1 MSLTETQKEMNA
13 IILLLTFLIILVSF
27 LIGMEN
33 VGIVSAFIILIM
45 GFKLQISLPTKWK
58 LVVNNSV
65 MSIISIEIVNNIGM
79 PTDNISLSIT
89 KFNI

>member
-45 GFKLQISLPTKWK
+45 GFKLP
-58 LVVNNSV
+58 
-65 MSIISIEIVNNIGM
+65 IGRV
-79 PTDNISLSIT
+79 
-89 KFNI
+89 KK